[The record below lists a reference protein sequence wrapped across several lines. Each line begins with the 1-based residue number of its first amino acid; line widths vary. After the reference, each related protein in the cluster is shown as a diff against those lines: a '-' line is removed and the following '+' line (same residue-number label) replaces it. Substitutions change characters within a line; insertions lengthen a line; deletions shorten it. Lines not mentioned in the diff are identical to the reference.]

1 MAHLDRNGIPAMN
14 VNVTSS
20 NAPLL
25 RAIERTLLTVFPHVY
40 LAKDP
45 GAYNELLVA
54 SKDPI
59 ELPADSALPSFL
71 DGVRA
76 SLALTWNT
84 PNPGKG
90 MILTDNHAPVPQMTN
105 QMTFNELGAKL

>member
-1 MAHLDRNGIPAMN
+1 MN